1 MLRAPWE
8 CIDCSDVEQSA
19 ASAAAV
25 EQPEL
30 PRSPAARRALAYEA
44 HKAELSRAWLGPR
57 RAPWGTQTPQWPLT
71 WTVPFLDPVEAV
83 VTPSAFATSKGSGL
97 SLTAEEI
104 EAVRAEQRAAFKE
117 RLAAQWRWNVSHL

>member
-1 MLRAPWE
+1 MPPSE
-8 CIDCSDVEQSA
+8 PSD
-19 ASAAAV
+19 
-25 EQPEL
+25 L
-30 PRSPAARRALAYEA
+30 PRSPAARRELAYEA
-44 HKAELSRAWLGPR
+44 RKRELSEAWLFPV
-57 RAPWGTQTPQWPLT
+57 RAPWGTQTPQYPLT

-83 VTPSAFATSKGSGL
+83 VTPAAFATSKGSGL